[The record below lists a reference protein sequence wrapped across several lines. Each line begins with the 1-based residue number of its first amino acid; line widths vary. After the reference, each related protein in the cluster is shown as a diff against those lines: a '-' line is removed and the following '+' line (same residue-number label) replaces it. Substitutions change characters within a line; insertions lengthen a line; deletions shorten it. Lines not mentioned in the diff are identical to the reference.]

1 MKQLFIGSSI
11 LFTGKEG
18 RFRANLSGK
27 RVNYSAR
34 TVISPDPNL
43 GIDEVG
49 IPLKIA
55 SDMTYPVPV
64 TPFNKDLMQRLV
76 LNGPKAYP
84 GAVFIFKKG
93 GRKTYVFYS
102 LTTNLLIPFFY
113 E

>member
-1 MKQLFIGSSI
+1 MKKLICFVAV
-11 LFTGKEG
+11 GKEG

-55 SDMTYPVPV
+55 LHMTYPVKV
-64 TPFNKDLMQRLV
+64 TPFNINLMRQLV
-76 LNGPKAYP
+76 LNGPRQHP
-84 GAVFIFKKG
+84 GAVMIFTKN
-93 GRKTYVFYS
+93 RKM
-102 LTTNLLIPFFY
+102 
-113 E
+113 